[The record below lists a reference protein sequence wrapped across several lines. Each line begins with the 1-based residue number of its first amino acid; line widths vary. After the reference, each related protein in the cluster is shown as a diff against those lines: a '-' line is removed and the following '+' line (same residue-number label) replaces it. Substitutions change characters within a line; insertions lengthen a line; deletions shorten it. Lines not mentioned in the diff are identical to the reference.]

1 MGFRAIDV
9 HAHLSTKPWNVTF
22 SKLNAAMEKYYG
34 FKTKELTEKE
44 MAEEFIEAGVKGIL
58 IGMDAE
64 SNLGTPRVPND
75 YVAKL
80 AKDYPD
86 AFIGSFVCVDPW
98 KGEMAI
104 QEIDHCIRNL
114 GMMGVKFQ
122 GIAQAFFPS
131 DRRFYPIYE
140 KCLEL
145 KVPVQFHMGTTGL
158 GAGMPGG
165 MRSHLKYTQPI
176 PYLDD
181 LAADFPDLTIIG
193 CHYAWPWQN
202 EMIAVLLHKANVY
215 NELSGWSPK
224 YFTPEFKKEVNGRLQ
239 DKFMFGSDYPVLS
252 HARLIAD
259 WEQSGFKPEVL
270 EKVFYKNAQRILNLK
285 V

>member
-1 MGFRAIDV
+1 MAFRAIDV

-22 SKLNAAMEKYYG
+22 EKLNAAMEEYYG
-34 FKTKELTEKE
+34 FKTRELTEKE
-44 MAEEFIEAGVKGIL
+44 MAEEFIEAGVRGIL

-64 SNLGTPRVPND
+64 SNMGTSRVPND

-86 AFIGSFVCVDPW
+86 AFIGAFACIDPW
-98 KGEMAI
+98 KGEMAV
-104 QEIDHCIRNL
+104 QEVEHCIKDL
-114 GMMGVKFQ
+114 GMIGVKFQ

-140 KCLEL
+140 KCLEY
-145 KVPVQFHMGTTGL
+145 KVPVQFHTGTTGL

-165 MRSHLKYTQPI
+165 MGSHLKYTQPI

-181 LAADFPDLTIIG
+181 LAADFPELTIIA
-193 CHYAWPWQN
+193 CHYSWPWQN

-252 HARLIAD
+252 HSRLISD
-259 WEQSGFKPEVL
+259 WEKAGFKPEVL

-285 V
+285 A